1 MEFLSEYALFL
12 LKALTI
18 IAVPLLGIAIAS
30 VLIKLKGDVTLW
42 FQKIETNRVWP
53 RWISIKKKY
62 NNIELEFC
70 LVILILVHA

>member
-30 VLIKLKGDVTLW
+30 VLIKLKGDFTLW